1 MGMKTRYRRLE
12 ALEKSRAATEEACN
26 TKIRN
31 VLYRISREH
40 TELLIDATLAL
51 HQGREL
57 TAGEAAARQAYA
69 AALEWE
75 CRGSGWAPRRMPTIP
90 ELISEAVLCEESE
103 DDLLLSI
110 GGYRALIA
118 GFEPTA
124 AQSAAIASHCAA
136 EAAQYRRTG
145 FSSQADCERW
155 YADRHPAPLLSYS
168 CYSHLKRVPHRATY
182 RLGGRRRSKR
192 CAPVWLGASRVTSAL
207 AKSPRYATDS
217 QRG

>member
-1 MGMKTRYRRLE
+1 MKTRYRRLE

-90 ELISEAVLCEESE
+90 ELISEASPRTTYCCPSA
-103 DDLLLSI
+103 DTA
-110 GGYRALIA
+110 RKIA

-155 YADRHPAPLLSYS
+155 YADRHPAPLDGE
-168 CYSHLKRVPHRATY
+168 RA
-182 RLGGRRRSKR
+182 RMER
-192 CAPVWLGASRVTSAL
+192 
-207 AKSPRYATDS
+207 
-217 QRG
+217 